1 MLRVRWEAGRSPHG
15 LCAELPGLRLPSS
28 ASLTKIREHAS
39 GERLEPRLVQP
50 FSISS
55 LEKVVEVFF
64 GHSFLE
70 VLLASVILNV
80 DDFGTSAV
88 SL

>member
-1 MLRVRWEAGRSPHG
+1 M
-15 LCAELPGLRLPSS
+15 
-28 ASLTKIREHAS
+28 
-39 GERLEPRLVQP
+39 QP

-55 LEKVVEVFF
+55 LENVVEVFF